1 VVRKGRHRKGG
12 RVTAKGTRP
21 MGFQPGDPGV
31 PGRQAREPDLLADV
45 RRALGHDHPL
55 ALLRLASA
63 LLAAV
68 ETARTSPFEPS
79 PPAGPSREELVRS
92 LADVDRPET
101 SALLAALAALGS
113 DEVERRRVART
124 LAGRDH
130 RLPEW
135 LAGMGSA
142 EPYRSTELTHVLGD
156 GDNVSVGVRFPS
168 GHELTAVVYIDHNLG
183 TLVKDAFV
191 VDKPIGEL
199 VAVMRAGVGDPDTA
213 LCDIPPAEA
222 KARIVDAAA
231 ATAITFPPIE
241 TATWPACRPLLEW
254 VVGLLPDGGRGYQ
267 RPQWAD
273 GDRRRLAARFF
284 ASPFASGLGGRDHRD
299 LLDVMLWFGCDY
311 GPGDPMRWSPAAVE
325 ILLAD
330 WIPRKVVADVGYLT
344 KAPAVLR
351 GFVRFCHAE
360 RGIPPRLTDATI
372 DAVDQWEPEYQ
383 ATIRSPRPQG
393 PDALLAALGVGPA
406 DPWEMGDEEDGWD
419 DDRDDDDWDYDS
431 MILAI
436 WERAVGG
443 PEALEALDAAPLPD
457 EAFDWTGIPADVHD
471 RVGEVLARCDRCCD
485 EVLDAEYR
493 TAARRLLA
501 QVARNGPEV
510 FRRRG
515 RADTAAAAICWS
527 VGRANHVFDQRR
539 GGLTQKA
546 LLAHFG
552 AQQGSIPQ
560 RAATLL
566 RAGGFAPHTF
576 DLSLGSPRYL
586 VSRRRQH
593 IVDGRRRLS
602 AGDHPRPR

>member
-1 VVRKGRHRKGG
+1 MPRKGRHRKGE
-12 RVTAKGTRP
+12 RVTPKGTRP
-21 MGFQPGDPGV
+21 MGFQPGDPGA
-31 PGRQAREPDLLADV
+31 PGRQVREPDLLADV

-55 ALLRLASA
+55 ALLSLASA

-79 PPAGPSREELVRS
+79 QPAGPSRDELVRS
-92 LADVDRPET
+92 LADVERPET

-113 DEVERRRVART
+113 DEAERRRVART

-130 RLPEW
+130 R
-135 LAGMGSA
+135 
-142 EPYRSTELTHVLGD
+142 
-156 GDNVSVGVRFPS
+156 
-168 GHELTAVVYIDHNLG
+168 
-183 TLVKDAFV
+183 
-191 VDKPIGEL
+191 
-199 VAVMRAGVGDPDTA
+199 
-213 LCDIPPAEA
+213 
-222 KARIVDAAA
+222 
-231 ATAITFPPIE
+231 
-241 TATWPACRPLLEW
+241 
-254 VVGLLPDGGRGYQ
+254 GGRGYQ
-267 RPQWAD
+267 RPESAD
-273 GDRRRLAARFF
+273 GDRRRLAERFF
-284 ASPFASGLGGRDHRD
+284 ASPFASALGGRDHRD
-299 LLDVMLWFGCDY
+299 LLDVILWFACDD

-330 WIPRKVVADVGYLT
+330 WIPRKVVADVGYLA

-360 RGIPPRLTDATI
+360 RGIPPRLTDETI
-372 DAVDQWEPEYQ
+372 EAVDHWEPQYQ
-383 ATIRSPRPQG
+383 ARIRSPRPQG
-393 PDALLAALGVGPA
+393 PEALLAALGVGPTG
-406 DPWEMGDEEDGWD
+406 PWEMGDEDDGWD
-419 DDRDDDDWDYDS
+419 DDDDWDDDDWDDDGDDDS
-431 MILAI
+431 MMLAI
-436 WERAVGG
+436 WERAVSG

-457 EAFDWTGIPADVHD
+457 EAFDWTGIPDDVHD
-471 RVGEVLARCDRCCD
+471 RVAEVLARCDRCCD
-485 EVLDAEYR
+485 EVLGAEYR

-501 QVARNGPEV
+501 RVARDGPEV

-527 VGRANHVFDQRR
+527 VARANDAFDQRR

-566 RAGGFAPHTF
+566 RAGGFPRDPF

-602 AGDHPRPR
+602 AGDDRGPR